1 MAVSLILATIGRTQ
15 EVGRFFESLLAQ
27 TDRQF
32 ELIVVDQNPDER
44 LAPYIR
50 LAQEGGLDIRHERME
65 KPGLSTARNLGISL
79 AKYDIL
85 AFPDDDCWY
94 EDRVI
99 ERAIRSFQSHHLG
112 GLVARWVEQAGSQP
126 ALAYQLDLTAWR
138 NFRGGHA
145 SSISLF
151 LDRTL
156 FQTIGGFDER
166 LGVGGWYGAAEETDF
181 VLRALA
187 HGARLEHVPD
197 ILVHHAFNK
206 QPVGDLAG
214 HCRQA
219 RRRGR
224 GTGAIYAKHKLDAYV
239 ILRGLSAPVLNALPK
254 CLQPGWLMRG
264 LFTSMGRLEGY
275 LRWRAKES

>member
-1 MAVSLILATIGRTQ
+1 MSVSLILATIGRTQ
-15 EVGRFFESLLAQ
+15 EVGRLIDTLLAQ
-27 TDRQF
+27 TDQRF

-44 LAPYIR
+44 LKPYVR
-50 LAQEGGLDIRHERME
+50 LAQDGGLDIRHERME
-65 KPGLSTARNLGISL
+65 RPGLSSARNRGISL

-94 EDRVI
+94 EDKVI
-99 ERAIRSFQSHHLG
+99 ERVIRSFQSQRLG
-112 GLVARWVEQAGSQP
+112 GLVARWVEQSGALP
-126 ALAYQLDLTAWR
+126 AQAYQLDLSAWR

-156 FQTIGGFDER
+156 FRTIGGFDER

-197 ILVHHAFNK
+197 ILVHHAYNT
-206 QPVGDLAG
+206 QPVGALAG
-214 HCRQA
+214 ICRQA

-239 ILRGLSAPVLNALPK
+239 IVRGLVAPVLNALPK
-254 CLQPGWLMRG
+254 CLQPRWLMRG